1 MTFKKILSLSFFLI
15 INLKFTF
22 NQEFNKS
29 IIKTFF
35 SDSINSLEIINKY
48 GDIIINKWTKD
59 SIRIKAT
66 LSIKSN
72 NESRINKIKNDI
84 SFIIET
90 KKDNLLSAKTNI
102 GSSANL
108 LENLFNTQK
117 KFKLDYDIK
126 IDYYIYMPII
136 DKLNYVYLETKYG
149 DIFIDNIKSKTTIK
163 ISYGSLICK
172 NIESE
177 SDIYLFSTN
186 ACIDRINNS
195 QINSLYSEIE
205 IKKSNNL
212 EIESRV
218 SKYIIENSNNLKIK
232 SNNDNFILNNI
243 NSLNGSFYFTDI
255 TLNKLIKDLNCILD
269 YSKISINQ
277 IHKNTSFIYLDS
289 EFSDIELYLS
299 KTLQGAYIDIKY
311 SKVSTI
317 NYPEDFCKFED
328 KLLNS
333 ENEVYLLYGKCGN
346 NPETKININL
356 INKNNLN
363 LLIK

>member
-1 MTFKKILSLSFFLI
+1 MTFKNIFSILFLLLTY
-15 INLKFTF
+15 LKFTF
-22 NQEFNKS
+22 SQEFNNS
-29 IIKTFF
+29 IIKSFF

-66 LSIKSN
+66 LIIKSN

-126 IDYYIYMPII
+126 IDYHVYIPII
-136 DKLNYVYLETKYG
+136 DKLNHVYLETKYG

-163 ISYGSLICK
+163 ISHGSLICK
-172 NIESE
+172 NLENE

-186 ACIDRINNS
+186 TCIDRISNS
-195 QINSLYSEIE
+195 QINSLYSEVE

-212 EIESRV
+212 EIDSRV
-218 SKYIIENSNNLKIK
+218 SKYIVENSNNLKIK
-232 SNNDNFILNNI
+232 SNNDNFILNNV
-243 NSLNGSFYFTDI
+243 NSLNGNFYFTDI
-255 TLNKLIKDLNCILD
+255 TINKLIKDLNCTLD
-269 YSKISINQ
+269 YSKITINQ
-277 IHKNTSFIYLDS
+277 IYKSTSFIYLDS
-289 EFSDIELYLS
+289 EFSDIDLYLS
-299 KTLQGAYIDIKY
+299 KGIQGAYIDIKY
-311 SKVSTI
+311 TKISTI
-317 NYPEDFCKFED
+317 SYPDNFCKLED

-333 ENEVYLLYGKCGN
+333 ENELYLLYGKCGS
-346 NPETKININL
+346 NPEIKININL